1 MKTSRTSKLLVV
13 FAAFALL
20 AAACGGGDEDGTTAT
35 EATTAASVAS
45 DTTAAPAASVAS
57 DTTAAPAGEPVKIGL
72 VYDIGG
78 RGDQSFNDAAA
89 AGLDRAVAELGVGV
103 SEASANED
111 GTNREELLALQA
123 SEGADLVIGV
133 GFLFGEPMANVSADF
148 PETSFAIVDSEV
160 DAPNV
165 AGLIFAEEQ
174 GSFLVGVAAALKT
187 QTGIVGYI
195 GGVNIPLI
203 HAFEAGFLAG
213 VQAAGSDIE
222 VISQYVTEPPDF
234 AGFNDP
240 AAGRVIAQSMFE
252 QGADIIYHAA
262 GGTGGGLFQAA
273 KDYSEANDTH
283 VWAIGVDSDQ
293 YLTAGE
299 DFQPYILTS
308 MLKRVDVAVFNTI
321 QAVQAGTFAAG
332 PQVFDLSVDGV
343 GYSTTGGHV
352 NDIVPQL
359 DNWKTRIVA
368 GDVSVS
374 RNPADIGVAP
384 PPAPAAGEPVDI
396 GLVYDIGGRGD
407 QSFNDAAAA
416 GLDRAVAELGVGVS
430 EASANEDGTNREELL
445 ALQASEGADL
455 VIGVG
460 FLFGE
465 PMANVSA
472 DFPET
477 SFAIVDSEVDAP
489 NVAGLI
495 FAEEQG
501 SFLVGVAAALK
512 TQTGIVGYIGGVN
525 IPLIHAFEAGFLAGV
540 QAAGSDIEVI
550 SQYVTEPP
558 DFAGFNDPAA
568 GRVIAQSMFEQGA
581 DIIYHAAGGTGGGL
595 FQAAKDYSEANDT
608 HVWAIGVDSDQYLTA
623 GEDFQPYIL
632 TSMLKRVDVAVFN
645 TIQAVQAG
653 TFAAGRQVFDLS
665 VDGVGYSTTG
675 GHVNDIAAQ
684 LDDFKAQIVS
694 GAIVVSRN
702 PADYGG

>member
-1 MKTSRTSKLLVV
+1 MHIRTRLSIVAVV
-13 FAAFALL
+13 VGLL
-20 AAACGGGDEDGTTAT
+20 AAACGGGGEP
-35 EATTAASVAS
+35 
-45 DTTAAPAASVAS
+45 DTTTTPAAQTPTETTQGAAPV
-57 DTTAAPAGEPVKIGL
+57 GEPVSVGL
-72 VYDIGG
+72 VFDIGG

-89 AGLDRAVAELGVGV
+89 AGLDRAENELGVSS

-123 SEGADLVIGV
+123 SEGSDLVIGV
-133 GFLFGEPMANVSADF
+133 GFLFGEPMANVAAEF
-148 PETSFAIVDSEV
+148 PEVSFAIVDSVV

-174 GSFLVGVAAALKT
+174 GSFLVGAAAALKS
-187 QTGIVGYI
+187 QTGVVGYI

-213 VQAAGSDIE
+213 VQAVDPSIE

-234 AGFNDP
+234 SGFNDP

-252 QGADIIYHAA
+252 RGADVVYHAA

-293 YLTAGE
+293 YLTAP
-299 DFQPYILTS
+299 DFQDYILTS

-321 QAVQAGTFAAG
+321 AAVQAGSFSAG

-343 GYSTTGGHV
+343 GYSTSGGHID
-352 NDIVPQL
+352 DIVSQL
-359 DNWKTRIVA
+359 DNWKGRIVS
-368 GDVSVS
+368 GEITVS
-374 RNPADIGVAP
+374 RDPADIGVAP
-384 PPAPAAGEPVDI
+384 PPAPPAGEPIDI

-416 GLDRAVAELGVGVS
+416 GLDKAAAELGVGTS

-445 ALQASEGADL
+445 ALQASEGSDL

-465 PMANVSA
+465 PITVVAA
-472 DFPET
+472 EYPET
-477 SFAIVDSEVDAP
+477 SFAIVDSVVDAP

-495 FAEEQG
+495 FSEEQG
-501 SFLVGVAAALK
+501 SFLVGAAAALK
-512 TQTGIVGYIGGVN
+512 SQTGVVGYIGGVN

-540 QAAGSDIEVI
+540 QAVDPSIEVI

-558 DFAGFNDPAA
+558 DFSGFNDPAA
-568 GRVIAQSMFEQGA
+568 GRVIAQSMFERGA
-581 DIIYHAAGGTGGGL
+581 DVVYHAAGGTGGGL

-623 GEDFQPYIL
+623 PDFQDYIL

-645 TIQAVQAG
+645 TIAAVQAG
-653 TFAAGRQVFDLS
+653 SFSAGPQVFDLS
-665 VDGVGYSTTG
+665 VDGVGYSTSG
-675 GHVNDIAAQ
+675 GHIDDIVSQ
-684 LDDFKAQIVS
+684 LDAFKEQIVS
-694 GAIVVSRN
+694 GAVVVSRD

>member
-1 MKTSRTSKLLVV
+1 MTMKKRLLVFLAV
-13 FAAFALL
+13 FALL
-20 AAACGGGDEDGTTAT
+20 AAACGGDDEP
-35 EATTAASVAS
+35 ETTAAQATSETS
-45 DTTAAPAASVAS
+45 ETPQEPT
-57 DTTAAPAGEPVKIGL
+57 GEPIKIGL

-89 AGLDRAVAELGVGV
+89 AGLDRAAAELGVET

-133 GFLFGEPMANVSADF
+133 GFLFGEPMANVAAEF
-148 PETSFAIVDSEV
+148 PDTAFAIVDSVV

-174 GSFLVGVAAALKT
+174 GSFLVGAAAALKT

-195 GGVNIPLI
+195 GGVNMELI
-203 HAFEAGFLAG
+203 QAFEAGFLAG
-213 VQAAGSDIE
+213 VQAVDPSVQ

-234 AGFNDP
+234 GGFNDP

-252 QGADIIYHAA
+252 QGADVVYHAA

-299 DFQPYILTS
+299 EFQPYLLTS

-321 QAVQAGTFAAG
+321 KAVQDGSFAAG

-343 GYSTTGGHV
+343 GFSTSGGFV
-352 NDIVPQL
+352 DDISGQL
-359 DNWKTRIVA
+359 DNWKGRIVSGEIA
-368 GDVSVS
+368 VS
-374 RNPADIGVAP
+374 RNPADLGMAP
-384 PPAPAAGEPVDI
+384 PPAPAAGETIKI

-416 GLDRAVAELGVGVS
+416 GLDRAAAELGVETS

-465 PMANVSA
+465 PMANVA
-472 DFPET
+472 AEFPDT
-477 SFAIVDSEVDAP
+477 AFAIVDSVVDAP

-501 SFLVGVAAALK
+501 SFLVGAAAALK

-540 QAAGSDIEVI
+540 QAVDPSVQVI

-558 DFAGFNDPAA
+558 DFGGFNDPAA

-581 DIIYHAAGGTGGGL
+581 DVVYHAAGGTGGGL

-623 GEDFQPYIL
+623 PDFQDYLL

-645 TIQAVQAG
+645 TIKAVQDG
-653 TFAAGRQVFDLS
+653 SFAAGPQVFDLS
-665 VDGVGYSTTG
+665 VDGVGFSTSG
-675 GHVNDIAAQ
+675 GHVDDITSD
-684 LDDFKAQIVS
+684 LDAFKGQIVS
-694 GAIVVSRN
+694 SEIVVSRD
-702 PADYGG
+702 PADYTG